1 MRNEKTQSGERN
13 MLHTLFTIFIFFFS
27 FFSTAQSFFILAFST
42 AQSSR
47 KTKKKKRKRRAK
59 KKKSH
64 SRSSNGGMRPF
75 WGRDDLPTCSPYHH
89 RGTAMEYC
97 YTPRRIRNEI
107 FYRKDGREVGANY
120 GLDSS
125 A

>member
-1 MRNEKTQSGERN
+1 
-13 MLHTLFTIFIFFFS
+13 MLHTLFAIFIFFFP
-27 FFSTAQSFFILAFST
+27 FSLLHSL
-42 AQSSR
+42 SSSLLSLLHNLLE
-47 KTKKKKRKRRAK
+47 KQKEKEK

-64 SRSSNGGMRPF
+64 SRSSNGEMRPF

-107 FYRKDGREVGANY
+107 FYHKDGREVGANY
-120 GLDSS
+120 GFDSS

>member
-1 MRNEKTQSGERN
+1 MRKHKVVRETCCIPYSQSSS
-13 MLHTLFTIFIFFFS
+13 FFFP
-27 FFSTAQSFFILAFST
+27 FSLLHSL
-42 AQSSR
+42 SSSLLSLLHNLLE
-47 KTKKKKRKRRAK
+47 KKKEKKKNKKRKEK

-75 WGRDDLPTCSPYHH
+75 WGRDLPTCSPYHH

>member
-1 MRNEKTQSGERN
+1 
-13 MLHTLFTIFIFFFS
+13 MLHTLFTIFIFFPLFLCCTVFLHPCFLYCIIFS
-27 FFSTAQSFFILAFST
+27 
-42 AQSSR
+42 
-47 KTKKKKRKRRAK
+47 KKKKRKRREK

-64 SRSSNGGMRPF
+64 PRSSNGGMRPF

>member
-13 MLHTLFTIFIFFFS
+13 MLHTLFTIFIFFF
-27 FFSTAQSFFILAFST
+27 FLFLYCTVFLHPCLKK
-42 AQSSR
+42 R
-47 KTKKKKRKRRAK
+47 KKRKKRKRREK

>member
-47 KTKKKKRKRRAK
+47 KQKEEK
-59 KKKSH
+59 KKKSKEKEITLEKLKWGNETFLGQRRPTYLLSVSSPWH
-64 SRSSNGGMRPF
+64 RNGILLYPTSDTKRDILPQRRPRSRCKL
-75 WGRDDLPTCSPYHH
+75 W
-89 RGTAMEYC
+89 A
-97 YTPRRIRNEI
+97 
-107 FYRKDGREVGANY
+107 
-120 GLDSS
+120 
-125 A
+125 